1 MPLIVLSGQPCS
13 GKSTVAAKLQQLLQ
27 PSHPVCIVDE
37 PSLHLERN
45 TAYQSEVIP
54 MLYVVICSVCQLT
67 QLRTA
72 TACCPLHAAAAAA
85 AAAAIADTFSSHQTA
100 ITLVSNRQHSTSLL
114 S

>member
-45 TAYQSEVIP
+45 TAYQSELCA
-54 MLYVVICSVCQLT
+54 MLCHLQLHNCLLA
-67 QLRTA
+67 QQ
-72 TACCPLHAAAAAA
+72 
-85 AAAAIADTFSSHQTA
+85 DT
-100 ITLVSNRQHSTSLL
+100 
-114 S
+114 